1 MILQEEYNLNL
12 ESQLSKKYVKVSQ
25 YDTGRRLLIT
35 LLKNDCSM
43 FKIPSE
49 ASASINGLKPDGK
62 GFRYDCSIENNK
74 VVVDM
79 KEQMTVLAGCVKCE
93 ILLSKGGERIATA
106 NFMLSVEESPLSE
119 NTPISST
126 DIPLLQKAIEASETV
141 LSVEK
146 TVKGY
151 SESASKSSQSA
162 QESAESASNASAS
175 SAESARNSS
184 QSAQAS
190 AESANSASQS
200 ATNAQESAE
209 SASNSARE
217 SKTSADSAIQT
228 KTEVEQ
234 LKQETVEQTKTL
246 TDSAKQE
253 ISTVKDATVTEVTE
267 LKNSTVSE
275 ITSLKDSTIE
285 AVTLLKDNAK
295 AEADR
300 ATESSTSAKAQ
311 AEKAKASADSIANV
325 TSDVE
330 KLKED
335 LPNKIT
341 KFYASNQGE
350 THITDSDNGK
360 IQDMMIYG
368 KSNQNQTKGKN
379 LLKYPYIETTKPSNG
394 ITFTDNKDGSINVSG
409 TGTETA
415 YYNFYSNSDGK
426 YLTLASGTYK
436 LVAKGRSKCNV
447 FVNNGVNSAKNEGT
461 FTITDGHN
469 DVWCFIEAPKGLA
482 INETIYPMIQLAS
495 STDESYEPYTG
506 GKPSPNPDYPQEIKS
521 VVNPTVKACGA
532 NILRLNDIEE
542 ATFTKF
548 GVTLSVKDGV
558 IKVKGTV
565 LTNANIKANISSS
578 INIVDPLTLQS
589 GETYIYNPNPIKG
602 AESSNCFLDF
612 TNSRTFG
619 ASLPNEMINKPFKLT
634 DLKAQF
640 PFFLIVTLKKGTV
653 VDIEWKPQLLLN
665 EVLLPYKPYKEQSIQ
680 LPITLNAI
688 PVSSGG
694 NVTINGQQYISD
706 RLVEKDGVY
715 GIERNVVDALKNISN
730 QSIEIDLTRN
740 NTARFRIA
748 STDMLESSLY
758 VCICNIL
765 PYGVIWNED
774 NEGVYTD
781 SQYVILRINK
791 STCGEDEQT
800 AKDWLISNINKF
812 HVYACL
818 KNSKFEP
825 LSSDVQEKLKML
837 STYYP
842 VTNISVNSE
851 QVEGYAVFNYPIS
864 MANGWNYVKQQLN
877 DNRDY
882 IYDMD
887 LQSAEA
893 YVNSEYA
900 VTLTELEV

>member
-209 SASNSARE
+209 SASNSATNAQ
-217 SKTSADSAIQT
+217 KSAESAIQT
-228 KTEVEQ
+228 KAEVEQ
-234 LKQETVEQTKTL
+234 LKKETVEQTKTL

-300 ATESSTSAKAQ
+300 ATESSTSAKVQ

-379 LLKYPYIETTKPSNG
+379 LLKYPYIDTTKSSNG

-426 YLTLASGTYK
+426 RLTLASGTYK
-436 LVAKGRSKCNV
+436 LVAKGRSKCNA
-447 FVNNGVNSAKNEGT
+447 FVNNGVNSTKNEGT

-482 INETIYPMIQLAS
+482 INETIYPMIQLSS

-521 VVNPTVKACGA
+521 VVNPT
-532 NILRLNDIEE
+532 ID
-542 ATFTKF
+542 
-548 GVTLSVKDGV
+548 
-558 IKVKGTV
+558 V
-565 LTNANIKANISSS
+565 LG
-578 INIVDPLTLQS
+578 IN
-589 GETYIYNPNPIKG
+589 
-602 AESSNCFLDF
+602 
-612 TNSRTFG
+612 
-619 ASLPNEMINKPFKLT
+619 
-634 DLKAQF
+634 
-640 PFFLIVTLKKGTV
+640 
-653 VDIEWKPQLLLN
+653 LLN
-665 EVLLPYKPYKEQSIQ
+665 QNKINNNTYKPYGLTITYIGDSKVHISGTYKFTDGSFVILETAQENINGKGYNIKGFFVEGDYKSFSLYGLRTKDEKVIAMNAIGWNIGDEINMTIQVIVYKDSEPTAFTPYTVQSIT
-680 LPITLNAI
+680 LPYTLNAI
-688 PVSSGG
+688 PVQHEG
-694 NVTINGQQYISD
+694 NVAIDGQQYIAD
-706 RLVEKDGVY
+706 YVDVEKRKLHRKVKRLNLKDVDSSYITHGFHSNGNGY
-715 GIERNVVDALKNISN
+715 LSINILNANANGIAISN
-730 QSIEIDLTRN
+730 QYKSSSWTMENGCVYIPNSRSIIFVDNRFTDKPTAIGLIKDTYVIYELQAQVEEDLT
-740 NTARFRIA
+740 
-748 STDMLESSLY
+748 S
-758 VCICNIL
+758 
-765 PYGVIWNED
+765 
-774 NEGVYTD
+774 
-781 SQYVILRINK
+781 
-791 STCGEDEQT
+791 EQVE
-800 AKDWLISNINKF
+800 A
-812 HVYACL
+812 
-818 KNSKFEP
+818 
-825 LSSDVQEKLKML
+825 LKML

-842 VTNISVNSE
+842 VTNITVGSE
-851 QVEGYAVFNYPIS
+851 QLDGYTVFNYPIS
-864 MANGWNYVKQQLN
+864 LANGWNYVKKQLN

>member
-1 MILQEEYNLNL
+1 MRVFVDRFYLSDRPIGEKMILQEEYNLNL

-79 KEQMTVLAGCVKCE
+79 KEQMTVLAGYVKCE

-126 DIPLLQKAIEASETV
+126 DIPLLQKAIEASEIV

-162 QESAESASNASAS
+162 QKSAESASNASAS

-190 AESANSASQS
+190 AESANNASQS

-217 SKTSADSAIQT
+217 AKTSADSAIQT
-228 KTEVEQ
+228 KAEVEQ
-234 LKQETVEQTKTL
+234 LKKETVEQTKTL

-300 ATESSTSAKAQ
+300 ATESSTSAKVQ

-350 THITDSDNGK
+350 IHIADSDNGK
-360 IQDMMIYG
+360 IQDMMVYG
-368 KSNQNQTKGKN
+368 KSSQDGT
-379 LLKYPYIETTKPSNG
+379 PS
-394 ITFTDNKDGSINVSG
+394 V
-409 TGTETA
+409 E
-415 YYNFYSNSDGK
+415 
-426 YLTLASGTYK
+426 
-436 LVAKGRSKCNV
+436 
-447 FVNNGVNSAKNEGT
+447 
-461 FTITDGHN
+461 
-469 DVWCFIEAPKGLA
+469 
-482 INETIYPMIQLAS
+482 
-495 STDESYEPYTG
+495 
-506 GKPSPNPDYPQEIKS
+506 NPVEIKS
-521 VVNPTVKACGA
+521 VVNPTIKLFGS
-532 NILRLNDIEE
+532 NILKIADGEYQDG
-542 ATFTKF
+542 
-548 GVTLSVKDGV
+548 GVTATVSNGVVKLKGTANRYLDILLTANSKFTFKEGTKV
-558 IKVKGTV
+558 IFTPNNVKGIE
-565 LTNANIKANISSS
+565 NKDDS
-578 INIVDPLTLQS
+578 
-589 GETYIYNPNPIKG
+589 Y
-602 AESSNCFLDF
+602 LDF
-612 TNSRTFG
+612 TNNNTIGFSIMSNNLNTPYIIKEKDTKYPFLLFIRCHEGKTYDETWTPQVLIG
-619 ASLPNEMINKPFKLT
+619 ETITPFK
-634 DLKAQF
+634 
-640 PFFLIVTLKKGTV
+640 
-653 VDIEWKPQLLLN
+653 
-665 EVLLPYKPYKEQSIQ
+665 PYTEQTIK
-680 LPITLNAI
+680 LPITLNAV

-694 NVTINGQQYISD
+694 NVTINGQQYIAD
-706 RLVEKDGVY
+706 RVVEKDGVF
-715 GIERNVVDALKNISN
+715 GIERNIREIHTNTKTMNNSEMYPGWNKVEGISDTIYYNEALIGQFRRLYSASNFTNRNIF
-730 QSIEIDLTRN
+730 QN
-740 NTARFRIA
+740 NV
-748 STDMLESSLY
+748 STN
-758 VCICNIL
+758 NIL
-765 PYGVIWNED
+765 YYIQNDIG
-774 NEGVYTD
+774 Y
-781 SQYVILRINK
+781 SQSELI
-791 STCGEDEQT
+791 
-800 AKDWLISNINKF
+800 AKAIDADIYIRLQNAI
-812 HVYACL
+812 
-818 KNSKFEP
+818 FEP
-825 LSSDVQEKLKML
+825 LPVDIQVKLQTL
-837 STYYP
+837 VTNYP
-842 VTNISVNSE
+842 VTNISVTSD
-851 QVEGYAVFNYPIS
+851 QLDGYTVFNYPIS
-864 MANGWNYVKQQLN
+864 LANGWNYVKQQLN

>member
-300 ATESSTSAKAQ
+300 ATESSTSAKVQ

-350 THITDSDNGK
+350 TYLADSDNGK
-360 IQDMMIYG
+360 IMDMMLYG
-368 KSNQNQTKGKN
+368 RSEQNKTTGKN
-379 LLKYPYIETTKPSNG
+379 LLRYPYVEGNSRSNG
-394 ITFTDNKDGSINVSG
+394 IIFTDNKDGSISVSG
-409 TGTETA
+409 TATDA
-415 YYNFYSNSDGK
+415 SFYNFYKNIDGK
-426 YLTLASGTYK
+426 RLTLANGTYK
-436 LVAKGRSKCNV
+436 LVVKGRSKCKV
-447 FVNNGVNSAKNEGT
+447 VANNGVNSVTNEGT
-461 FTITDGHN
+461 LTITDAHN
-469 DVWCFIEAPKGLA
+469 TIYCYIAVQKGVTVD
-482 INETIYPMIQLAS
+482 ETIYPMIQLAS
-495 STDESYEPYTG
+495 ITNESYEPYTG
-506 GKPSPNPDYPQEIKS
+506 GKPSPNLDYPQEIKS
-521 VVNPTVKACGA
+521 VVKPTVKLIGS
-532 NILRLNDIEE
+532 NILKIEDGEYQDGGITTTVSNGVVKIKGTANRYLDILLT
-542 ATFTKF
+542 ANSKFVFKKGTKIIF
-548 GVTLSVKDGV
+548 SPNN
-558 IKVKGTV
+558 VKGIE
-565 LTNANIKANISSS
+565 NKNDS
-578 INIVDPLTLQS
+578 
-589 GETYIYNPNPIKG
+589 Y
-602 AESSNCFLDF
+602 LDF
-612 TNSRTFG
+612 TNNNTIGFSIMSNNLNTPYIIKE
-619 ASLPNEMINKPFKLT
+619 LDTKYPFLLFIRCHAGKT
-634 DLKAQF
+634 YDETWMPQV
-640 PFFLIVTLKKGTV
+640 LIGETIT
-653 VDIEWKPQLLLN
+653 
-665 EVLLPYKPYKEQSIQ
+665 PYKPYTEQTIT

-688 PVSSGG
+688 PVSSNG
-694 NVTINGQQYISD
+694 NVTINGQQYIAD
-706 RLVEKDGVY
+706 YVDVERGK
-715 GIERNVVDALKNISN
+715 VVRMCKYKKL
-730 QSIEIDLTRN
+730 L
-740 NTARFRIA
+740 
-748 STDMLESSLY
+748 STDITDITSKKVMYIKTDE
-758 VCICNIL
+758 
-765 PYGVIWNED
+765 IWD
-774 NEGVYTD
+774 AEGNYT
-781 SQYVILRINK
+781 SR
-791 STCGEDEQT
+791 
-800 AKDWLISNINKF
+800 NINMLYSVGIAFFATASDSGWKGKGRIVIKNVQF
-812 HVYACL
+812 ADINEAKNYFNNNDVYACYPIPTP
-818 KNSKFEP
+818 EEIP
-825 LSSDVQEKLKML
+825 ITQEEASAFKQLM
-837 STYYP
+837 TYYP
-842 VTNISVNSE
+842 FTNITVGSE
-851 QVEGYAVFNYPIS
+851 ELDGYTVFNYPIS
-864 MANGWNYVKQQLN
+864 LANGWNYVKQQLN

>member
-35 LLKNDCSM
+35 LIKNDCSM

-79 KEQMTVLAGCVKCE
+79 QEQMTVLAGCVKCE

-119 NTPISST
+119 NTPMSST
-126 DIPLLQKAIEASETV
+126 DIPLLQKAIEASEIV

-162 QESAESASNASAS
+162 QESAESASTSAATASTKATEAS
-175 SAESARNSS
+175 TSATKAKESETN
-184 QSAQAS
+184 
-190 AESANSASQS
+190 ASQS

-217 SKTSADSAIQT
+217 AKTSAESAIQT
-228 KTEVEQ
+228 KAEVEQ
-234 LKQETVEQTKTL
+234 LKKETVEQTKTL

-300 ATESSTSAKAQ
+300 ATESSTSAKVQ
-311 AEKAKASADSIANV
+311 AEKAKASAESVATV

-360 IQDMMIYG
+360 IQDMIIYG

-379 LLKYPYIETTKPSNG
+379 LLKYPYIETTKTSNG

-415 YYNFYSNSDGK
+415 YYNLYSNSDGK
-426 YLTLASGTYK
+426 RLTLASGTYK
-436 LVAKGRSKCNV
+436 LVAKLRSKCNV

-495 STDESYEPYTG
+495 STNESYEPYTG
-506 GKPSPNPDYPQEIKS
+506 GKPSPNPDYPQEIKN
-521 VVNPTVKACGA
+521 VVNPT
-532 NILRLNDIEE
+532 
-542 ATFTKF
+542 
-548 GVTLSVKDGV
+548 
-558 IKVKGTV
+558 IKVCGKN
-565 LTNANIKANISSS
+565 LLPPNLRHADKIKVN
-578 INIVDPLTLQS
+578 
-589 GETYIYNPNPIKG
+589 
-602 AESSNCFLDF
+602 F
-612 TNSRTFG
+612 
-619 ASLPNEMINKPFKLT
+619 
-634 DLKAQF
+634 
-640 PFFLIVTLKKGTV
+640 KKGTDLTMISKNGTNAKGGNLMFTL
-653 VDIEWKPQLLLN
+653 VDGMEYWLGFDTGTEKHQIHLINDAISATYYFVEETSENYALYIGDEN
-665 EVLLPYKPYKEQSIQ
+665 TYEPYKEQSIQ

-694 NVTINGQQYISD
+694 NVTINGQQYVAD
-706 RLVEKDGVY
+706 YVDVERGKIVRMCRRKALNTKDGEIDEEYRIRIRLDLKANDGDKECIFSTFKWTSWETCAAGDLVY
-715 GIERNVVDALKNISN
+715 LKNIKKLNNELYTAQELKELSLDFDVIYQLSN
-730 QSIEIDLTRN
+730 QQETDLT
-740 NTARFRIA
+740 A
-748 STDMLESSLY
+748 
-758 VCICNIL
+758 
-765 PYGVIWNED
+765 
-774 NEGVYTD
+774 
-781 SQYVILRINK
+781 
-791 STCGEDEQT
+791 EQIQ
-800 AKDWLISNINKF
+800 A
-812 HVYACL
+812 L
-818 KNSKFEP
+818 K
-825 LSSDVQEKLKML
+825 KLA
-837 STYYP
+837 TYYP

-851 QVEGYAVFNYPIS
+851 QVEGYTVFNYPIS
-864 MANGWNYVKQQLN
+864 LANGWNYVKQQLN

>member
-62 GFRYDCSIENNK
+62 GFRYECSIENNK

-190 AESANSASQS
+190 AESANNASQS

-217 SKTSADSAIQT
+217 AKTSAESAIQT
-228 KTEVEQ
+228 KAEVEQ

-267 LKNSTVSE
+267 LKNSTVSK

-506 GKPSPNPDYPQEIKS
+506 GKPSPNPDYPQEIKN
-521 VVNPTVKACGA
+521 VVNPTVKLLGS
-532 NILRLNDIEE
+532 NILKIEDGEYQDGGITTTVSNGVVKIKGTASRYLDILLTANNKFVFPEG
-542 ATFTKF
+542 TKIIF
-548 GVTLSVKDGV
+548 SPNN
-558 IKVKGTV
+558 VKGIE
-565 LTNANIKANISSS
+565 NQNDS
-578 INIVDPLTLQS
+578 
-589 GETYIYNPNPIKG
+589 Y
-602 AESSNCFLDF
+602 LDF
-612 TNSRTFG
+612 TNNNTIGFSIMNNNLNTPYSITERDTKF
-619 ASLPNEMINKPFKLT
+619 PFKLFIRCHEGKT
-634 DLKAQF
+634 YDETWTPQVLIGETIT
-640 PFFLIVTLKKGTV
+640 PF
-653 VDIEWKPQLLLN
+653 
-665 EVLLPYKPYKEQSIQ
+665 KPYIEQTIT

-694 NVTINGQQYISD
+694 NVTINGQQYIAD
-706 RLVEKDGVY
+706 YVDVERGK
-715 GIERNVVDALKNISN
+715 VVRMCKYKKL
-730 QSIEIDLTRN
+730 L
-740 NTARFRIA
+740 
-748 STDMLESSLY
+748 STDITDITSKKVMYIKTDE
-758 VCICNIL
+758 
-765 PYGVIWNED
+765 IWD
-774 NEGVYTD
+774 AEGNYTN
-781 SQYVILRINK
+781 R
-791 STCGEDEQT
+791 
-800 AKDWLISNINKF
+800 NINMLYSAGIAFFATVSDSGWKGKGRIVIKNVQF
-812 HVYACL
+812 ADINEAKNYFNNNDVYACYPIPTP
-818 KNSKFEP
+818 EEIP
-825 LSSDVQEKLKML
+825 ITQEEASAFKQLM
-837 STYYP
+837 TYYP
-842 VTNISVNSE
+842 ATNITVGSE
-851 QVEGYAVFNYPIS
+851 QLDGYTVFNYPIS

>member
-79 KEQMTVLAGCVKCE
+79 KEQMTVLAGYVKCE

-119 NTPISST
+119 NIPISST
-126 DIPLLQKAIEASETV
+126 DIPLLQKAIEASEIV

-162 QESAESASNASAS
+162 QKSAESASNASAS

-190 AESANSASQS
+190 AESANNASQS
-200 ATNAQESAE
+200 ATNANASAE
-209 SASNSARE
+209 NASNSARE
-217 SKTSADSAIQT
+217 AKTSADSAIQT
-228 KTEVEQ
+228 KAEVEQ
-234 LKQETVEQTKTL
+234 LKKETVQQTKTL

-267 LKNSTVSE
+267 LKNSTVSK

-300 ATESSTSAKAQ
+300 ATESSTSAKVQ

-350 THITDSDNGK
+350 THINDSDNGK

-368 KSNQNQTKGKN
+368 KSSQDGT
-379 LLKYPYIETTKPSNG
+379 PS
-394 ITFTDNKDGSINVSG
+394 V
-409 TGTETA
+409 E
-415 YYNFYSNSDGK
+415 
-426 YLTLASGTYK
+426 
-436 LVAKGRSKCNV
+436 
-447 FVNNGVNSAKNEGT
+447 
-461 FTITDGHN
+461 
-469 DVWCFIEAPKGLA
+469 
-482 INETIYPMIQLAS
+482 
-495 STDESYEPYTG
+495 
-506 GKPSPNPDYPQEIKS
+506 NPVKIKS
-521 VVNPTVKACGA
+521 VVNPTMNVCRKNLWDNFKTLSLGNVEQKNGTYIATTNSMQVDITPTSVGNRPLLLKANNAYTFSLKTTVDISSHKFFCLKYTNGQSD
-532 NILRLNDIEE
+532 NRIFVNNNFVTFVPKRDVEKVGFILYDCVVGDKVYDAQLEMGSE
-542 ATFTKF
+542 AT
-548 GVTLSVKDGV
+548 SYEPYHEQNV
-558 IKVKGTV
+558 I
-565 LTNANIKANISSS
+565 
-578 INIVDPLTLQS
+578 
-589 GETYIYNPNPIKG
+589 
-602 AESSNCFLDF
+602 
-612 TNSRTFG
+612 
-619 ASLPNEMINKPFKLT
+619 
-634 DLKAQF
+634 
-640 PFFLIVTLKKGTV
+640 
-653 VDIEWKPQLLLN
+653 
-665 EVLLPYKPYKEQSIQ
+665 LPY
-680 LPITLNAI
+680 TLNAI

-694 NVTINGQQYISD
+694 NVTINGQQYVADYVDVERGKVVRMCRREALNTKNGTINEEY
-706 RLVEKDGVY
+706 RLALDLSNNSKESGAADCIFSAFEFSSLVTCALGTFVY
-715 GIERNVVDALKNISN
+715 LKNIKKPNNELYTAQELKELSLDFDVIY
-730 QSIEIDLTRN
+730 QLSEQQETDLT
-740 NTARFRIA
+740 T
-748 STDMLESSLY
+748 
-758 VCICNIL
+758 
-765 PYGVIWNED
+765 
-774 NEGVYTD
+774 
-781 SQYVILRINK
+781 
-791 STCGEDEQT
+791 EQT
-800 AKDWLISNINKF
+800 QA
-812 HVYACL
+812 L
-818 KNSKFEP
+818 KE
-825 LSSDVQEKLKML
+825 LA
-837 STYYP
+837 TYYP

-851 QVEGYAVFNYPIS
+851 QVEGYTVFNYPIS

>member
-62 GFRYDCSIENNK
+62 GFRYECSIENNK

-162 QESAESASNASAS
+162 QKSAESASNASAS

-190 AESANSASQS
+190 AESANNASQS

-209 SASNSARE
+209 SASNSATNA
-217 SKTSADSAIQT
+217 KKSAESAIQT

-234 LKQETVEQTKTL
+234 LKKETVEQTKTL
-246 TDSAKQE
+246 TDIAKQE

-300 ATESSTSAKAQ
+300 ATESSTSAKVQ
-311 AEKAKASADSIANV
+311 AEKAEASADSIANV

-350 THITDSDNGK
+350 IHLADSDNGK

-368 KSNQNQTKGKN
+368 KSSQDGT
-379 LLKYPYIETTKPSNG
+379 PSIE
-394 ITFTDNKDGSINVSG
+394 
-409 TGTETA
+409 
-415 YYNFYSNSDGK
+415 
-426 YLTLASGTYK
+426 
-436 LVAKGRSKCNV
+436 
-447 FVNNGVNSAKNEGT
+447 
-461 FTITDGHN
+461 
-469 DVWCFIEAPKGLA
+469 
-482 INETIYPMIQLAS
+482 
-495 STDESYEPYTG
+495 
-506 GKPSPNPDYPQEIKS
+506 NPVEIKS
-521 VVNPTVKACGA
+521 VVNPTIKVCGKNLLPSNLRYQDRVKM
-532 NILRLNDIEE
+532 NI
-542 ATFTKF
+542 KK
-548 GVTLSVKDGV
+548 GVTLTILCKNGLVSIGGNLKFEKANGEPVWFGFDKG
-558 IKVKGTV
+558 KVKQQIRLYDDVVVCNYLIPERLSEDYALYIGDG
-565 LTNANIKANISSS
+565 N
-578 INIVDPLTLQS
+578 
-589 GETYIYNPNPIKG
+589 TY
-602 AESSNCFLDF
+602 E
-612 TNSRTFG
+612 
-619 ASLPNEMINKPFKLT
+619 
-634 DLKAQF
+634 
-640 PFFLIVTLKKGTV
+640 
-653 VDIEWKPQLLLN
+653 
-665 EVLLPYKPYKEQSIQ
+665 PYKEQSIQ

-694 NVTINGQQYISD
+694 NVTINGQQYVAD
-706 RLVEKDGVY
+706 YVDVERGKIVRMCRRKALNTKDGEIDEEYRIRIRLDLKANDGDKECIFSTFKWTNWETCAAGDLVY
-715 GIERNVVDALKNISN
+715 LKNIKKLNNELYTAQELKELSLDFDVIYQLSN
-730 QSIEIDLTRN
+730 QQETDLT
-740 NTARFRIA
+740 A
-748 STDMLESSLY
+748 
-758 VCICNIL
+758 
-765 PYGVIWNED
+765 
-774 NEGVYTD
+774 
-781 SQYVILRINK
+781 
-791 STCGEDEQT
+791 EQIQ
-800 AKDWLISNINKF
+800 A
-812 HVYACL
+812 L
-818 KNSKFEP
+818 K
-825 LSSDVQEKLKML
+825 KLA
-837 STYYP
+837 TYYP

-851 QVEGYAVFNYPIS
+851 QVEGYTVFNYPIS
-864 MANGWNYVKQQLN
+864 LANGWNYVKQQLN

-900 VTLTELEV
+900 VTLIELEV

>member
-12 ESQLSKKYVKVSQ
+12 ESQLSKKHVKVSQ

-62 GFRYDCSIENNK
+62 GFRYECSIENNK

-126 DIPLLQKAIEASETV
+126 DIPLLQKAIEASEIV

-151 SESASKSSQSA
+151 SESASKSAQSSQA
-162 QESAESASNASAS
+162 SAESAVNAS
-175 SAESARNSS
+175 N
-184 QSAQAS
+184 AS

-200 ATNAQESAE
+200 ATNASAKATE
-209 SASNSARE
+209 AKKSETNAKLSETNASNSA
-217 SKTSADSAIQT
+217 KKAQTSADSAIQT
-228 KTEVEQ
+228 KAEIEQ
-234 LKQETVEQTKTL
+234 LKKETIEQASTL

-275 ITSLKDSTIE
+275 ITTLKDSTIE
-285 AVTLLKDNAK
+285 AVTLLKDSAK

-300 ATESSTSAKAQ
+300 ATESSASAKVQ
-311 AEKAKASADSIANV
+311 AEKAEASADSIANV

-360 IQDMMIYG
+360 IQDMMLYG
-368 KSNQNQTKGKN
+368 ESEQFTTTGKN
-379 LLKYPYIETTKPSNG
+379 LLKIRDGTQTLRG
-394 ITFTDNKDGSINVSG
+394 VTVTAKDGVVALKG
-409 TGTETA
+409 TATETGWTILDIDSFVLDGR
-415 YYNFYSNSDGK
+415 YTLSSNSTNIVGVV
-426 YLTLASGTYK
+426 LASKTFK
-436 LVAKGRSKCNV
+436 TVIQHNKPATLENEEVSKIC
-447 FVNNGVNSAKNEGT
+447 
-461 FTITDGHN
+461 FTITNGKTYN
-469 DVWCFIEAPKGLA
+469 VSNVL
-482 INETIYPMIQLAS
+482 IQLEKGSEA
-495 STDESYEPYTG
+495 TSYEPYTG
-506 GKPSPNPDYPQEIKS
+506 GAPSPSPNYPQEIKS
-521 VVNPTVKACGA
+521 VVNPTIKLLGS
-532 NILRLNDIEE
+532 NILKIADGEYQDG
-542 ATFTKF
+542 
-548 GVTLSVKDGV
+548 GVTTTVSNGVVK
-558 IKVKGTV
+558 IKGTANRYLDIQLTANNTFVFKEGTKLIFSSNNVKGIE
-565 LTNANIKANISSS
+565 NKNDS
-578 INIVDPLTLQS
+578 
-589 GETYIYNPNPIKG
+589 Y
-602 AESSNCFLDF
+602 LDF
-612 TNSRTFG
+612 TNNNTIGFSIMSNNLNTPYIIKESD
-619 ASLPNEMINKPFKLT
+619 AKYPFILFIRCHAGKT
-634 DLKAQF
+634 YDE
-640 PFFLIVTLKKGTV
+640 T
-653 VDIEWKPQLLLN
+653 WKPQ
-665 EVLLPYKPYKEQSIQ
+665 VLIGETITPYKPYTEQTIT

-694 NVTINGQQYISD
+694 NVTINGQQYVSD
-706 RLVEKDGVY
+706 RVVEKGGVF
-715 GIERNVVDALKNISN
+715 GIERNIREIHTNTKTMNNSDEYPGWNKVKGITDTTYYSEKPVGTARVLTFICNFT
-730 QSIEIDLTRN
+730 QSIFKN
-740 NTARFRIA
+740 NNIETN
-748 STDMLESSLY
+748 
-758 VCICNIL
+758 NIL
-765 PYGVIWNED
+765 FWLKDAVGY
-774 NEGVYTD
+774 
-781 SQYVILRINK
+781 SQSELI
-791 STCGEDEQT
+791 
-800 AKDWLISNINKF
+800 AKAIDIDMYIRLQDAI
-812 HVYACL
+812 
-818 KNSKFEP
+818 FEP
-825 LSSDVQEKLKML
+825 LPEDIQVKLRSL
-837 STYYP
+837 TTYYP
-842 VTNISVNSE
+842 VTHITVGSDE
-851 QVEGYAVFNYPIS
+851 LDGYTVFNYPIS
-864 MANGWNYVKQQLN
+864 LANGWNYVKQQLN

>member
-79 KEQMTVLAGCVKCE
+79 QEQMTVLAGCVKCE

-162 QESAESASNASAS
+162 QGSAESASTSAATASTKATEAS
-175 SAESARNSS
+175 TSATKAK
-184 QSAQAS
+184 QS
-190 AESANSASQS
+190 ETNASQS
-200 ATNAQESAE
+200 ATNAQASAE
-209 SASNSARE
+209 SAV
-217 SKTSADSAIQT
+217 QT

-300 ATESSTSAKAQ
+300 ATESSTSAKVQ

-368 KSNQNQTKGKN
+368 KSNQIQTKGKN
-379 LLKYPYIETTKPSNG
+379 LLKYPYIETTKTSNG

-426 YLTLASGTYK
+426 RLTLASGTYK
-436 LVAKGRSKCNV
+436 LVAKGRIKCNV
-447 FVNNGVNSAKNEGT
+447 FVNNGVNSSKNEGT

-469 DVWCFIEAPKGLA
+469 DVRCFIEAPKGLA

-521 VVNPTVKACGA
+521 VVNPTVKLLGS
-532 NILRLNDIEE
+532 NILKIEDGEYQSGGVTVTVSNGVLKLKGTANQFLDIEITANSKIVFKE
-542 ATFTKF
+542 GTKIIF
-548 GVTLSVKDGV
+548 SSNN
-558 IKVKGTV
+558 VKGIENKND
-565 LTNANIKANISSS
+565 L
-578 INIVDPLTLQS
+578 
-589 GETYIYNPNPIKG
+589 Y
-602 AESSNCFLDF
+602 LDF
-612 TNSRTFG
+612 TNNNTIGFSIMNNNLNTPYIIKEG
-619 ASLPNEMINKPFKLT
+619 DTKYPFILFIRCHEGKNYDET
-634 DLKAQF
+634 
-640 PFFLIVTLKKGTV
+640 
-653 VDIEWKPQLLLN
+653 WKPQ
-665 EVLLPYKPYKEQSIQ
+665 VLIGETITPFKPYTEQIIA

-688 PVSSGG
+688 PVSSNG
-694 NVTINGQQYISD
+694 NVTINGQQYIAD
-706 RLVEKDGVY
+706 RVVEKDGIFGIKRNIREIHTNTKTMNNSEDYPGWYKVKGISDTVY
-715 GIERNVVDALKNISN
+715 YNEQLVGTARVLTFISN
-730 QSIEIDLTRN
+730 FTQSVLCQNNIKPNNIVFLRREIIGYSQSELITKAIDV
-740 NTARFRIA
+740 
-748 STDMLESSLY
+748 DMYIRLQDA
-758 VCICNIL
+758 I
-765 PYGVIWNED
+765 
-774 NEGVYTD
+774 
-781 SQYVILRINK
+781 
-791 STCGEDEQT
+791 
-800 AKDWLISNINKF
+800 
-812 HVYACL
+812 
-818 KNSKFEP
+818 FEP
-825 LSSDVQEKLKML
+825 LPEDIQAKLRTL
-837 STYYP
+837 VTNYP
-842 VTNISVNSE
+842 VTNISVTSD
-851 QVEGYAVFNYPIS
+851 QLDGYTVFNYPIS
-864 MANGWNYVKQQLN
+864 LANGWNYVKQQLN

>member
-79 KEQMTVLAGCVKCE
+79 KEQMTVLAGYVKCE

-126 DIPLLQKAIEASETV
+126 DIPLLQKAIEASEIV

-162 QESAESASNASAS
+162 QKSAESASSASAS

-190 AESANSASQS
+190 AESANNASQS

-217 SKTSADSAIQT
+217 AKTSADSAIQT
-228 KTEVEQ
+228 KTEIEQ
-234 LKQETVEQTKTL
+234 LKKDTVEQTKAITE
-246 TDSAKQE
+246 SAKQE

-300 ATESSTSAKAQ
+300 ATESSTSAKVQ

-350 THITDSDNGK
+350 THLADSDNGK

-368 KSNQNQTKGKN
+368 KSLQ
-379 LLKYPYIETTKPSNG
+379 
-394 ITFTDNKDGSINVSG
+394 DG
-409 TGTETA
+409 TP
-415 YYNFYSNSDGK
+415 
-426 YLTLASGTYK
+426 
-436 LVAKGRSKCNV
+436 
-447 FVNNGVNSAKNEGT
+447 
-461 FTITDGHN
+461 
-469 DVWCFIEAPKGLA
+469 AP
-482 INETIYPMIQLAS
+482 E
-495 STDESYEPYTG
+495 
-506 GKPSPNPDYPQEIKS
+506 NPVEIKS
-521 VVNPTVKACGA
+521 VVNPTIKVCGKNLLPSNLKYRDRVKMT
-532 NILRLNDIEE
+532 I
-542 ATFTKF
+542 KK
-548 GVTLSVKDGV
+548 GVTLTILCKNGLVSIGGNLKFE
-558 IKVKGTV
+558 
-565 LTNANIKANISSS
+565 NAN
-578 INIVDPLTLQS
+578 
-589 GETYIYNPNPIKG
+589 GEPIWFGFDAGNAKQQIYLYEDVFACNYLIDKRTSEYYALYIGDGNTY
-602 AESSNCFLDF
+602 E
-612 TNSRTFG
+612 
-619 ASLPNEMINKPFKLT
+619 
-634 DLKAQF
+634 
-640 PFFLIVTLKKGTV
+640 
-653 VDIEWKPQLLLN
+653 
-665 EVLLPYKPYKEQSIQ
+665 PYKEQSTQ

-694 NVTINGQQYISD
+694 NVTIEGQQYIAD
-706 RLVEKDGVY
+706 YVDVERGK
-715 GIERNVVDALKNISN
+715 VVRRVDSSKLDNTQSIIDKNEWLLAEQKETDLTAEQIQALK
-730 QSIEIDLTRN
+730 EL
-740 NTARFRIA
+740 A
-748 STDMLESSLY
+748 
-758 VCICNIL
+758 
-765 PYGVIWNED
+765 
-774 NEGVYTD
+774 
-781 SQYVILRINK
+781 
-791 STCGEDEQT
+791 
-800 AKDWLISNINKF
+800 
-812 HVYACL
+812 
-818 KNSKFEP
+818 
-825 LSSDVQEKLKML
+825 
-837 STYYP
+837 TYYP
-842 VTNISVNSE
+842 VTNINVYSE
-851 QVEGYAVFNYPIS
+851 KLDGYTVFNYPIS
-864 MANGWNYVKQQLN
+864 MANGWNYVKKQLN

>member
-62 GFRYDCSIENNK
+62 GFRYECSIENNK

-162 QESAESASNASAS
+162 QKSAESASNASAS
-175 SAESARNSS
+175 STESARNSS

-190 AESANSASQS
+190 AESANNASQS

-209 SASNSARE
+209 
-217 SKTSADSAIQT
+217 SAIQT

-275 ITSLKDSTIE
+275 IRSLKDSTIE

-300 ATESSTSAKAQ
+300 ATESSTSAKVQ
-311 AEKAKASADSIANV
+311 AEKAKESADSIANV

-350 THITDSDNGK
+350 IHLADSDNGK

-368 KSNQNQTKGKN
+368 KSSQDGT
-379 LLKYPYIETTKPSNG
+379 PSIE
-394 ITFTDNKDGSINVSG
+394 
-409 TGTETA
+409 
-415 YYNFYSNSDGK
+415 
-426 YLTLASGTYK
+426 
-436 LVAKGRSKCNV
+436 
-447 FVNNGVNSAKNEGT
+447 
-461 FTITDGHN
+461 
-469 DVWCFIEAPKGLA
+469 
-482 INETIYPMIQLAS
+482 
-495 STDESYEPYTG
+495 
-506 GKPSPNPDYPQEIKS
+506 NPVEIKS
-521 VVNPTVKACGA
+521 VVNPTIKVCRK
-532 NILRLNDIEE
+532 NLWDS
-542 ATFTKF
+542 FK
-548 GVTLSVKDGV
+548 TLS
-558 IKVKGTV
+558 
-565 LTNANIKANISSS
+565 
-578 INIVDPLTLQS
+578 S
-589 GETYIYNPNPIKG
+589 GNVEQKNGTYIAKNITMQVDITPSSVGVRPLILKAKNTYTFSLKTTASISNNKFLCLVYQNG
-602 AESSNCFLDF
+602 ESSNLIF
-612 TNSRTFG
+612 TNKNFVSFVPKRDVEKVGFIMYDSVVG
-619 ASLPNEMINKPFKLT
+619 DKIYDVQLEMSSEATSYEPYHEQNVI
-634 DLKAQF
+634 
-640 PFFLIVTLKKGTV
+640 
-653 VDIEWKPQLLLN
+653 
-665 EVLLPYKPYKEQSIQ
+665 LPY
-680 LPITLNAI
+680 TLNAI

-694 NVTINGQQYISD
+694 NVTIDGQQYIAD
-706 RLVEKDGVY
+706 YIDVEKRKLHRKVKRLNLKDVDSTAIAHGFHSNGNGY
-715 GIERNVVDALKNISN
+715 LSISILNAKANGIAISN
-730 QSIEIDLTRN
+730 QYKSSSWAMKNGCVYIPKGNSIIFVDNRFTDKPTAIGLIKDTYVIYELQAQVEEDLT
-740 NTARFRIA
+740 
-748 STDMLESSLY
+748 S
-758 VCICNIL
+758 
-765 PYGVIWNED
+765 
-774 NEGVYTD
+774 
-781 SQYVILRINK
+781 
-791 STCGEDEQT
+791 EQVE
-800 AKDWLISNINKF
+800 A
-812 HVYACL
+812 
-818 KNSKFEP
+818 
-825 LSSDVQEKLKML
+825 LKML

-842 VTNISVNSE
+842 VTNITVGSE
-851 QVEGYAVFNYPIS
+851 QLDGYTVFNYPIS
-864 MANGWNYVKQQLN
+864 LANGWNYVKKQLN